1 MSADIARLTRE
12 RDEARER
19 AASLSRELLTAIRAR
34 DSYRASAELRVGMR
48 REFEE
53 LLNVGDTTAP
63 ETFEAGL
70 VRLRA
75 LLAAESRAE
84 KAERERDAYRH
95 EWNVSSRQQGAETR
109 ARYAAEA
116 KAERLAKALR
126 HCARELQYVL
136 DADPCEQREIHQ
148 SGEAKA
154 CVALAESLLGPMRG
168 WPEGPNAGMLAALA
182 EVAEVGEVSEK
193 TFPVPLCSTV
203 EGMQW
208 LYNTA
213 TDNFIRG
220 LRDANA
226 ELAALRAENERLR
239 AAATEALAVLTRLAD
254 SAYQWAGRDVPVGL
268 VSEVDSAKARLA
280 GVLAMVAAPE
290 GEKEGERNG

>member
-12 RDEARER
+12 RDEARERERLAKRVAERAQER

-75 LLAAESRAE
+75 LR
-84 KAERERDAYRH
+84 
-95 EWNVSSRQQGAETR
+95 
-109 ARYAAEA
+109 AAEA
-116 KAERLAKALR
+116 KAERLAKAVR

-136 DADPCEQREIHQ
+136 DADPCEHGEIYQ

-168 WPEGPNAGMLAALA
+168 WPEGPNAGMLAVLA
-182 EVAEVGEVSEK
+182 EVGK
-193 TFPVPLCSTV
+193 
-203 EGMQW
+203 
-208 LYNTA
+208 
-213 TDNFIRG
+213 
-220 LRDANA
+220 
-226 ELAALRAENERLR
+226 
-239 AAATEALAVLTRLAD
+239 
-254 SAYQWAGRDVPVGL
+254 
-268 VSEVDSAKARLA
+268 
-280 GVLAMVAAPE
+280 
-290 GEKEGERNG
+290 